1 MKQVKHLL
9 TLFLLISL
17 SITTFAQ
24 KKPITLDDIYSG
36 MFRQDYMSELY
47 GMKDG
52 VHYTELKFD
61 RTNKTSSIISK
72 SYLDKTDSETLLN
85 SADLTQIPYF
95 LSYTFSDD
103 EQKILLLTEAD
114 RGYRYSTFGTYYI
127 YDRVTKKA
135 TLLSEDKVQE
145 PLFSPD
151 GTKVAYVDA
160 NNLYVKDL
168 LLDTVKQITY
178 DGRKNAIINGVTDW
192 VYEEEFAFVRA
203 FEWNKNSNMLAFLR
217 FDETKVPEF
226 SMMKYDENLYPKVVT
241 FKYPK
246 AGENNSKV
254 TVHAYNFIEKHLCDF
269 NIDLGDYEY
278 IPRIKWT
285 ANPYVFSVTT
295 LNRHQND
302 LKLFFIDG
310 KEHNKAKI
318 ALEEKNNTYID
329 ITDNLTFLDDNS
341 FLWTSEQN
349 GHNHIYHYSKK
360 GKLIN
365 QVTNGN
371 WEVTAFYGYDKA
383 NKRVLY
389 QSTENGS
396 TERTV
401 YSINLDGSNKKA
413 LSKLSGSNS
422 ARFSKTFQYFINTY
436 SDKNTPRI
444 YTLNDGLTGKVL
456 KEIKN
461 SSALKTTLADF
472 KISDKEFS
480 ELNTENGQKLNMWMI
495 KPANFDATKKYPL
508 LMYQYSGPGN
518 QQVLNHFMS
527 SNDYWYQMLANK
539 YGYIVA
545 CVDPRGTGGKGAKFK
560 KITYKQLGKYEV
572 EDQISAAKT
581 LGKLSYIDADRIGI
595 WGWSYGGFMSSN
607 CLFKGADTF
616 KMAIAV
622 APVTSWRFYD
632 SIYTERYMQ
641 TPQENPEGYDDNS
654 PLFFADK
661 LQGKFLLIHGT
672 GDDNVHVQNSFRLV
686 NALIKAGKQFDSEF
700 YPDRTHGIYEG
711 HGTRRQLY
719 DRMTAFILNNL

>member
-1 MKQVKHLL
+1 
-9 TLFLLISL
+9 
-17 SITTFAQ
+17 
-24 KKPITLDDIYSG
+24 

-52 VHYTELKFD
+52 AHYTELKFD

-72 SYLDKTDSETLLN
+72 SYLDEADSKIILN
-85 SADLTQIPYF
+85 SADLAEIPYF

-103 EQKILLLTEAD
+103 EQKILLLTAAD
-114 RGYRYSTFGTYYI
+114 KGYRYSTFGTYYI
-127 YDRVTKKA
+127 YDRTTKKA

-168 LLDTVKQITY
+168 LLDTVKQITF

-254 TVHAYNFIEKHLCDF
+254 TVHAYNFREKHLCDF
-269 NIDLGDYEY
+269 NIDLGAYEY

-285 ANPYVFSVTT
+285 AEPYVLSVTT

-329 ITDNLTFLDDNS
+329 ITDNLTFLADNS

-371 WEVTAFYGYDKA
+371 WEVTAFYGYDKV

-413 LSKLSGSNS
+413 LSKLTGSNS
-422 ARFSKTFQYFINTY
+422 ASFSKTFRYFINTY
-436 SDKNTPRI
+436 SDKNTPRK
-444 YTLNDGLTGKVL
+444 YTLNDGLTGEVL

-461 SSALKTTLADF
+461 SAALKTTLANF

-539 YGYIVA
+539 YGYIIA

-560 KITYKQLGKYEV
+560 KVTYKQLGKYEV

-711 HGTRRQLY
+711 RGTRPQLY
-719 DRMTAFILNNL
+719 KRMTDFILNNL

>member
-1 MKQVKHLL
+1 
-9 TLFLLISL
+9 
-17 SITTFAQ
+17 
-24 KKPITLDDIYSG
+24 
-36 MFRQDYMSELY
+36 
-47 GMKDG
+47 
-52 VHYTELKFD
+52 
-61 RTNKTSSIISK
+61 
-72 SYLDKTDSETLLN
+72 
-85 SADLTQIPYF
+85 
-95 LSYTFSDD
+95 
-103 EQKILLLTEAD
+103 
-114 RGYRYSTFGTYYI
+114 
-127 YDRVTKKA
+127 
-135 TLLSEDKVQE
+135 
-145 PLFSPD
+145 
-151 GTKVAYVDA
+151 
-160 NNLYVKDL
+160 
-168 LLDTVKQITY
+168 
-178 DGRKNAIINGVTDW
+178 
-192 VYEEEFAFVRA
+192 
-203 FEWNKNSNMLAFLR
+203 MLAFLR

-254 TVHAYNFIEKHLCDF
+254 TVHAYNFREKHLCDF
-269 NIDLGDYEY
+269 NIDLGAYEY

-285 ANPYVFSVTT
+285 AEPYVLSVTT

-329 ITDNLTFLDDNS
+329 ITDNLTFLADNS

-371 WEVTAFYGYDKA
+371 WEVTAFYGYDKV

-560 KITYKQLGKYEV
+560 KVTYKQLGKYEV